1 MILLGT
7 SSGVVAGCIS
17 MAEYY
22 KFEIANWNEGTQNLT
37 LEQEAA
43 YLRVVN
49 AIRLHDQPITF
60 NKFALCGMWRCNERK
75 AKRLLDEL
83 IEAGKLRLSDGKI
96 INDKAVDDA
105 STLSRLRSDRSS
117 AGRRGGIESGK
128 SRSKHMKSN
137 DTGEAIASTRE
148 EKRREYSSS
157 AGAREPKS
165 DQDPTHRERLLDAI
179 GADRSGCIGPNGTV
193 LGTVA
198 HMEHA
203 KRWSEMGLSVDR
215 QCAVIREVIQRKQDK
230 DPFFVPRSFGYF
242 DGPMQEAAQAASGQG
257 RAGRSVDDAQ
267 TAFLRRVAGGN
278 GG

>member
-1 MILLGT
+1 MSQAPAMPI
-7 SSGVVAGCIS
+7 
-17 MAEYY
+17 Y
-22 KFEIANWNEGTQNLT
+22 WD
-37 LEQEAA
+37 A
-43 YLRVVN
+43 YL
-49 AIRLHDQPITF
+49 ADTTHLSTEEHG
-60 NKFALCGMWRCNERK
+60 AYLLLLAAMWRRNGVIPDDDQDNARITGLSRAKWRRVKERL
-75 AKRLLDEL
+75 APLLTIRNGE
-83 IEAGKLRLSDGKI
+83 ITQKKLQKTMQNTLKI
-96 INDKAVDDA
+96 IQKNRENGAKGGRPRTSENSNLAKPSGSCSDNPNESMPEPEPNNA
-105 STLSRLRSDRSS
+105 SHCR
-117 AGRRGGIESGK
+117 
-128 SRSKHMKSN
+128 
-137 DTGEAIASTRE
+137 
-148 EKRREYSSS
+148 
-157 AGAREPKS
+157 ARDPKS
-165 DQDPTHRERLLDAI
+165 DQEITHRERLLDAI

-257 RAGRSVDDAQ
+257 RAGRSVEDAQ